1 MQENALNELEDLMN
15 QVFARKA
22 ESVPGVPYVRSY
34 CHARNGAHMPAIGP
48 RHSACRPEL
57 R

>member
-1 MQENALNELEDLMN
+1 MQENALDELEDLMN

-22 ESVPGVPYVRSY
+22 ESVPGIAYVRAY
-34 CHARNGAHMPAIGP
+34 YHTRNGAHVPAIEP
-48 RHSACRPEL
+48 LHSACRPEL